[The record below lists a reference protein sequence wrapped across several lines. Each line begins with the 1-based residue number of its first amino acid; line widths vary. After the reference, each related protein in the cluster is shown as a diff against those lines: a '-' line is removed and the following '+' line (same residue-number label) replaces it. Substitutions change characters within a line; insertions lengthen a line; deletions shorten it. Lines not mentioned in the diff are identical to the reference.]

1 MSLWKGDK
9 KMEIKRSV
17 RIEAPVEKVFQ
28 YASDYRKWPAF
39 YEGISD
45 VKAINDT
52 TRGDGAR
59 FIYKAKVMGMKVTV
73 GTEFQQFK
81 QNEGWTGISFKGVNH
96 RTQWLF
102 EAAGNSTQFT
112 HAVSSNLPWYMGGRF
127 LEEKVLAPEWEKIVE
142 NSLQNLKERMEEG
155 VI

>member
-9 KMEIKRSV
+9 KVEIKRSV

-28 YASDYRKWPAF
+28 YASDYRKWPIF
-39 YEGISD
+39 YEGVSD
-45 VKAINDT
+45 VKAIT
-52 TRGDGAR
+52 ETIRGDGAK

-73 GTEFQQFK
+73 GTEFHQYK
-81 QNEGWTGISFKGVNH
+81 QNKGWIGISFKGVNH
-96 RTQWLF
+96 RTQWVF
-102 EAAGNSTQFT
+102 EESGNSTEFT

-142 NSLQNLKERMEEG
+142 HSLQNLKELMETRNE
-155 VI
+155 